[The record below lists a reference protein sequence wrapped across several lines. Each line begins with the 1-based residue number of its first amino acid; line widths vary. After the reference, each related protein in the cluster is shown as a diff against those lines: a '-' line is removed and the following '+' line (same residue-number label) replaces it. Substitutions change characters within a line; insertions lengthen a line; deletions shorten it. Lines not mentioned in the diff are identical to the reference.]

1 MHLPSRSVL
10 GKRPLKHLT
19 KRQSTSAMRQP
30 QGQHRPI
37 GAPRPHHFLLLALP
51 LSWKRQ
57 AMSSWVMEAPSR
69 AATQDGSG
77 GRADGAAGRQVSP
90 GTAGASPDTSQL
102 QPRSPRGLGRKLS
115 HSQRGQRK
123 LICTDPAVNE
133 VFDKCLLACNTVTV
147 ILIPRRHS
155 RLIFGHVKATS
166 EKTSYSTKR
175 AVTQGT
181 GSGSWRRSLH
191 GGNWVSRE
199 HTVGGGG
206 AREREAPPSSASG
219 PAGPGGGGVPAWG
232 ALGKSPF
239 ATGVGQPPCTV
250 GPRILSMGKV
260 THA

>member
-199 HTVGGGG
+199 HTVGGG